1 MKETLK
7 LGDIASAHE
16 ALTKISASKGPL
28 SFAILVKRNLQIIRP
43 IAEAFHEARQEVF
56 NKFGT
61 EKDGQ
66 IVVPNSKAKAFG
78 EAVKKLV
85 EETTEVEGLQHFTLT
100 DLEELEGKV
109 EFSGQDL
116 IDLDCLMDD

>member
-1 MKETLK
+1 MVKK
-7 LGDIASAHE
+7 NIQ
-16 ALTKISASKGPL
+16 
-28 SFAILVKRNLQIIRP
+28 ILRP

-56 NKFGT
+56 NEFGQ

-66 IVVPNSKAKAFG
+66 IIVPNSKTKVFG

-85 EETTEVEGLQHFTLT
+85 EETTEVEGLQHFTVST
-100 DLEELEGKV
+100 LEELEGKV